1 VTDSRGDDW
10 NGDES
15 VCRVDFFG
23 DPVAEAFQLG
33 ELRLCA
39 VGEIS
44 VRGRGVPPAILDEGD
59 L

>member
-1 VTDSRGDDW
+1 MNCIPRDALT
-10 NGDES
+10 
-15 VCRVDFFG
+15 FG